1 MKLTQLTFDLGKRT
15 AMGRADFVVVDGNR
29 VAVAA
34 LANWQDWPMARIALV
49 GPPGAGKTHLA
60 HIWADAGGG
69 QVMSSADLTEDGV
82 PDALQIPLALD
93 DADAVAGD
101 PARERALF
109 HLLNLAREIGQP
121 LLLTGAEPPARWA
134 VALPD
139 LKSRLGA
146 IALTE
151 INPPDDELLAAL
163 FEKLFADRQ
172 LEVGDGV
179 VNYLVTHATR
189 SFEAARAL
197 VAQLDAIALS
207 EKRELRLPLVREVL
221 SEVVHE
227 EGPEQ
232 D

>member
-1 MKLTQLTFDLGKRT
+1 M
-15 AMGRADFVVVDGNR
+15 
-29 VAVAA
+29 
-34 LANWQDWPMARIALV
+34 P
-49 GPPGAGKTHLA
+49 
-60 HIWADAGGG
+60 GGG